1 MGSRA
6 RFGLCSEH
14 KFGDDPEIGKRAL
27 RLAKYS
33 EGEAMRK
40 TWIFV
45 GILTGTML
53 ACSLSAFGQE
63 KEMPATA
70 LTPPDVRFTTVPP
83 QGEKPAP
90 GASTFSFVSS
100 EFAFDGKP
108 IKGSPYSAEAVTETT
123 QILGDG
129 NRIVNRSTASLYRDS
144 EGRTRRE
151 QTLKSIGGVAAGA
164 QPLQTIM
171 ISDPVAG
178 FSYSLDPGTR
188 TARKSPMGN
197 FIFQRAIPAPP
208 GATAGTGG
216 VNFVYN
222 NSGSET
228 VSARSG
234 GGAGGA
240 VTALPSSTAP
250 GISWTAQSGGGGGY
264 SITTRDGRAEN
275 LNKED
280 LGTLTIEGVPATGSR
295 VTITI
300 PAGQIGNER
309 PIEIVDERWYSKD
322 LQAFVMTKHS
332 DPRSGE
338 TVYRLTDISRTEPDR
353 SLFQVPADYE
363 VKEPTLPP
371 ARTRRPE

>member
-1 MGSRA
+1 
-6 RFGLCSEH
+6 
-14 KFGDDPEIGKRAL
+14 
-27 RLAKYS
+27 
-33 EGEAMRK
+33 MRK
-40 TWIFV
+40 TWIFAGLLT
-45 GILTGTML
+45 GILL
-53 ACSLSAFGQE
+53 SCSLSAFGQE

-70 LTPPDVRFTTVPP
+70 LTPPDVRFTTIP
-83 QGEKPAP
+83 QGEKPPP

-178 FSYSLDPGTR
+178 VSYSLDPGTR
-188 TARKSPMGN
+188 TARKSTMGS
-197 FIFQRAIPAPP
+197 FTFQRATAAPA
-208 GATAGTGG
+208 GNAVGTGG
-216 VNFVYN
+216 ATFVYN
-222 NSGSET
+222 GSGSET
-228 VSARSG
+228 RVARSSG
-234 GGAGGA
+234 GTGNA
-240 VTALPSSTAP
+240 VTVLPSTTAP
-250 GISWTAQSGGGGGY
+250 SISWTAQSGGGGGY
-264 SITTRDGRAEN
+264 SITTRDGDA
-275 LNKED
+275 NKED
-280 LGTLTIEGVPATGSR
+280 LGTQTIEGVPATGTR

-338 TVYRLTDISRTEPDR
+338 TVYRLTDISRTEPDH

-363 VKEPTLPP
+363 VKEPPLPP
-371 ARTRRPE
+371 TRVRKPE

>member
-1 MGSRA
+1 
-6 RFGLCSEH
+6 
-14 KFGDDPEIGKRAL
+14 
-27 RLAKYS
+27 
-33 EGEAMRK
+33 MRK

-45 GILTGTML
+45 GILTGIML
-53 ACSLSAFGQE
+53 SCSPRAFGQE

-83 QGEKPAP
+83 QGEKPPP

-129 NRIVNRSTASLYRDS
+129 NRIVNRSTASLYRDG

-164 QPLQTIM
+164 QPLQSIM

-178 FSYSLDPGTR
+178 VSYSLDPATR
-188 TARKSPMGN
+188 TARKSAMGN
-197 FIFQRAIPAPP
+197 FIFQRAVAAPG

-216 VNFVYN
+216 ATFVYN
-222 NSGSET
+222 SSGSET
-228 VSARSG
+228 GIARS
-234 GGAGGA
+234 AGG
-240 VTALPSSTAP
+240 TAAPS
-250 GISWTAQSGGGGGY
+250 ISWTAQSGGGGGY
-264 SITTRDGRAEN
+264 SITTRDGRPEN
-275 LNKED
+275 MNKED
-280 LGTLTIEGVPATGSR
+280 LGTQTIEGVPATGSR

-309 PIEIVDERWYSKD
+309 PIEIVDERWFSKD
-322 LQAFVMTKHS
+322 LQAVVMTRHS

-363 VKEPTLPP
+363 VKEPALPP
-371 ARTRRPE
+371 TRTRRPE

>member
-1 MGSRA
+1 
-6 RFGLCSEH
+6 
-14 KFGDDPEIGKRAL
+14 
-27 RLAKYS
+27 
-33 EGEAMRK
+33 MRK
-40 TWIFV
+40 TWI
-45 GILTGTML
+45 LTGLVTGIMS
-53 ACSLSAFGQE
+53 CSLSAFGQE

-70 LTPPDVRFTTVPP
+70 LTPPEVRFTTVFP
-83 QGEKPAP
+83 QGEKPPP
-90 GASTFSFVSS
+90 GASTMSFVSS

-123 QILGDG
+123 QNLGDG

-178 FSYSLDPGTR
+178 VSYSLDPGSR
-188 TARKSPMGN
+188 TAHKSSMGS
-197 FIFQRAIPAPP
+197 FTFHRAIAAPG
-208 GATAGTGG
+208 GATAATGG
-216 VNFVYN
+216 ATFSH
-222 NSGSET
+222 NSGGSET
-228 VSARSG
+228 GIARSG
-234 GGAGGA
+234 GGTGGT
-240 VTALPSSTAP
+240 VTVLPSTTAP
-250 GISWTAQSGGGGGY
+250 SISWTAQSGGGGGY
-264 SITTRDGRAEN
+264 QITTRDGSAEN
-275 LNKED
+275 TKKED
-280 LGTLTIEGVPATGSR
+280 LGTQTVEGVPATGTR
-295 VTITI
+295 VTRTI

-338 TVYRLTDISRTEPDR
+338 TVYRLTDISRTEPAQ

-363 VKEPTLPP
+363 MKEKPLAPL
-371 ARTRRPE
+371 RTRKPE

>member
-1 MGSRA
+1 
-6 RFGLCSEH
+6 
-14 KFGDDPEIGKRAL
+14 
-27 RLAKYS
+27 
-33 EGEAMRK
+33 MRK
-40 TWIFV
+40 TWIFTGLV
-45 GILTGTML
+45 TGILL
-53 ACSLSAFGQE
+53 SCSLSAFGQE
-63 KEMPATA
+63 KEPATTA
-70 LTPPDVRFTTVPP
+70 PAAPEVRLTAIP
-83 QGEKPAP
+83 QGEKPPP

-178 FSYSLDPGTR
+178 VSYSLDPGSR
-188 TARKSPMGN
+188 TAHKSSMGS
-197 FIFQRAIPAPP
+197 FTFHRAVAAPAGSTAATG
-208 GATAGTGG
+208 GATFSH
-216 VNFVYN
+216 NS
-222 NSGSET
+222 SGSET
-228 VSARSG
+228 GIARSG
-234 GGAGGA
+234 GGSGGA
-240 VTALPSSTAP
+240 VTVLPSTAAP
-250 GISWTAQSGGGGGY
+250 SISWAAQSGGGGGY
-264 SITTRDGRAEN
+264 QITTRDGSPEN
-275 LNKED
+275 TKKED
-280 LGTLTIEGVPATGSR
+280 LGTQTVEGVPATGTR
-295 VTITI
+295 VTRTI

-338 TVYRLTDISRTEPDR
+338 TVYRLTDISRTEPAQ

-363 VKEPTLPP
+363 VKEKPLPP
-371 ARTRRPE
+371 TRVRKPE

>member
-1 MGSRA
+1 
-6 RFGLCSEH
+6 
-14 KFGDDPEIGKRAL
+14 
-27 RLAKYS
+27 
-33 EGEAMRK
+33 MRK
-40 TWIFV
+40 TWIFAELLT
-45 GILTGTML
+45 GILL
-53 ACSLSAFGQE
+53 SCSLSAFGQD

-70 LTPPDVRFTTVPP
+70 LTPPDVRFTTVFP
-83 QGEKPAP
+83 QGEKPPP

-129 NRIVNRSTASLYRDS
+129 NRIVNRSTASLYRDN

-164 QPLQTIM
+164 PPLQSIM

-178 FSYSLDPGTR
+178 VSYSLDPGTR
-188 TARKSPMGN
+188 TARKTTMGS
-197 FIFQRAIPAPP
+197 FTFQRATAAPA
-208 GATAGTGG
+208 GAATGTGG
-216 VNFVYN
+216 ATFVYN
-222 NSGSET
+222 SSSEA
-228 VSARSG
+228 SIARSG
-234 GGAGGA
+234 GGTGAA
-240 VTALPSSTAP
+240 VTVLPSTNAP
-250 GISWTAQSGGGGGY
+250 SIAWTAQSGGGGGGGY
-264 SITTRDGRAEN
+264 SITTRDGRSEN
-275 LNKED
+275 ANKED
-280 LGTLTIEGVPATGSR
+280 LGTQTIEGVPATGTR
-295 VTITI
+295 VTLTI

-353 SLFQVPADYE
+353 SLFQVPVDYE
-363 VKEPTLPP
+363 VKEPPVPP
-371 ARTRRPE
+371 TRVRKPE

>member
-1 MGSRA
+1 
-6 RFGLCSEH
+6 
-14 KFGDDPEIGKRAL
+14 
-27 RLAKYS
+27 
-33 EGEAMRK
+33 MRK

-53 ACSLSAFGQE
+53 AGSLSAFGQE

-83 QGEKPAP
+83 QGEKPPP

-100 EFAFDGKP
+100 EFAFDGKL

-178 FSYSLDPGTR
+178 VSYSLDPGTR
-188 TARKSPMGN
+188 TARKTPMGS
-197 FIFQRAIPAPP
+197 FAFQRAIPGPA

-216 VNFVYN
+216 ATFVYN
-222 NSGSET
+222 SSGSET
-228 VSARSG
+228 GIARSG
-234 GGAGGA
+234 GGTGGA
-240 VTALPSSTAP
+240 VTALPGTAP
-250 GISWTAQSGGGGGY
+250 PSISWTAQSGGGGGGY
-264 SITTRDGRAEN
+264 SITTRDGRSEN
-275 LNKED
+275 WSKED
-280 LGTLTIEGVPATGSR
+280 LGTQTIEGVPATGTR

-353 SLFQVPADYE
+353 SLFQVPADYD
-363 VKEPTLPP
+363 VKEPSLPP
-371 ARTRRPE
+371 TRIRRPE